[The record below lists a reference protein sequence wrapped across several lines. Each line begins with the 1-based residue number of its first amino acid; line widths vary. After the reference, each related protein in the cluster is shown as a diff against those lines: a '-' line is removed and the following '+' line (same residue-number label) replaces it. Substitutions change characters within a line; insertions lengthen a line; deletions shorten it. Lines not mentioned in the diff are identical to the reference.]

1 MKSVVTKMFATSN
14 ASMSTKITMAF
25 VAAVIAF
32 VSPALAAAS
41 GNRENEY
48 QSAQYCIPQV
58 DSPDVQTTLY
68 C

>member
-1 MKSVVTKMFATSN
+1 
-14 ASMSTKITMAF
+14 MSTKITMAY

-32 VSPALAAAS
+32 VPPALAAVN

-48 QSAQYCIPQV
+48 KSAQYCIPQV
-58 DSPDVQTTLY
+58 DFPDVQTTLY